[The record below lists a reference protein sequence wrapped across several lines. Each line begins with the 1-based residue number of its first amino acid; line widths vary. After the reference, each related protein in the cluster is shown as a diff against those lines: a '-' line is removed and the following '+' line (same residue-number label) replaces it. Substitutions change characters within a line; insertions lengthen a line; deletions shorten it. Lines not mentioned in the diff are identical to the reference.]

1 MKKSLKNQM
10 AIILCVGMFIFSGC
24 WATVATVASNPVF
37 QTTVQYGVMKYL
49 GKNPDKV
56 SPAERIVDS
65 LIKYT
70 SQETE
75 LTIKDLEDLVVE
87 SIPWEKLEPA
97 DQLLLTNL
105 LITVRDQVRE
115 RIGDGL
121 LDAEDKVQVLQFLSW
136 IKQAIY
142 FAQK

>member
-1 MKKSLKNQM
+1 MKKSIKNQM
-10 AIILCVGMFIFSGC
+10 VVFLCVGMFILSGC

-49 GKNPDKV
+49 GKNPDKI
-56 SPAERIVDS
+56 SPAERIVNS
-65 LIKYT
+65 VIEYT
-70 SQETE
+70 EKDTE
-75 LTIKDLEDLVVE
+75 LRIKDLENLVVD
-87 SIPWEKLEPA
+87 SIPWHKLDPA

-105 LITVRDQVRE
+105 LITIRDLVRE
-115 RIGDGL
+115 RVGDGL
-121 LDAEDKVQVLQFLSW
+121 MDENDKIEVLKFLHW

>member
-1 MKKSLKNQM
+1 MKKQLSLLV
-10 AIILCVGMFIFSGC
+10 ICVLFLSGC
-24 WATVATVASNPVF
+24 WATIATVASNPVF

-70 SQETE
+70 EQETE
-75 LTIKDLEDLVVE
+75 LSIKDLELLVAE
-87 SIPWEKLEPA
+87 AIPWDKLDQA
-97 DQLLLTNL
+97 DKLLLFNL
-105 LITVRDQVRE
+105 LITIRDLVQE
-115 RIGDGL
+115 RVGDGL
-121 LDAEDKVQVLQFLSW
+121 LDSEDKVQVLQFLHW